1 MEKTKISIEIN
12 NNKGRLVGDIKV
24 LNRAYKAFKRKHP
37 NAFHLRRGGHVR
49 QGWDGNIDYITE
61 SFYFKLGLLPMV
73 IKFLREEE
81 GCKVVIIDNR
91 PDFGIIPKIPKV
103 IGNLTL
109 RPYQYDAINNFIT
122 NKVLGMLFWKG
133 VIDASTNAGKTLIM
147 AGIYLSFKRK
157 IPALILTKDGDLFK
171 QFLREFPE
179 LVGNDDFGYIQGK
192 NIKWGNFTIAMVQTL
207 SPKVSQY
214 KNQLSKIGILLVDEA
229 DEGNSK
235 SYKKIITACY
245 NANVLAGLSGTI
257 YMSKLKKDETKN
269 MDLKSVFSEVL
280 YTIDKKELAA
290 LGHSTPTVI
299 RIFPGSDLPPVKGDW
314 QAEYQK
320 HISSNKKRAKIV
332 RDRVIFNAKRG
343 RYPLLVVCKMHEHID
358 LQYDVLK
365 KSIRLET
372 FRIEKV
378 HGGTP
383 KKTRD
388 WLFEEFRTGKIDIL
402 ISSFIIKRGKNHP
415 LIRCIINAA
424 GSDSQETVSQIM
436 GRGERTHESKKK
448 YYMEDFMDS
457 GLYMKRHSKHRVIY
471 YGKTGFR
478 VIKKY

>member
-1 MEKTKISIEIN
+1 MEKVKIKIEVN
-12 NNKGRLVGDIKV
+12 NNKAKLVGELKTI
-24 LNRAYKAFKRKHP
+24 NRTYKAFKRKHP

-49 QGWDGNIDYITE
+49 EGWDGNIDYITE
-61 SFYFKLGLLPMV
+61 AFYFKLGLLPMV

-81 GCKVVIIDNR
+81 GCKVEIIDNR
-91 PDFGIIPKIPKV
+91 PDFKIKPKLPQQ
-103 IGNLTL
+103 IGSLTP
-109 RPYQYDAINNFIT
+109 REYQKEAIESLIN
-122 NKVLGMLFWKG
+122 NKVLGIPFWKG
-133 VIDASTNAGKTLIM
+133 VVDASTNAGKTMIM
-147 AGIYLSFKRK
+147 AGIYLSFYRK
-157 IPALILTKDGDLFK
+157 IPALVLIKDGDLFK

-179 LVGNDDFGYIQGK
+179 LVGEDDLGYIQGK

-214 KNQLSKIGILLVDEA
+214 KNQLSKVGMLLIDEA

-235 SYKKIITACY
+235 SYKRIIQACY
-245 NANVLAGLSGTI
+245 NANILVGLSGTI

-269 MDLKSVFSEVL
+269 LDLKSVFSEVL
-280 YTIDKKELAA
+280 YTISKKELAE
-290 LGHSTPTVI
+290 LGHSTPVVI
-299 RIFPGSDLPPVKGDW
+299 RIFPGSDLPPIKGDW
-314 QAEYQK
+314 QAEYQV
-320 HISSNKKRAKIV
+320 HISSNKKRAKLV

-358 LQYDVLK
+358 LQYEVLK

-402 ISSFIIKRGKNHP
+402 VSSFIIKRGKNHP
-415 LIRCIINAA
+415 LIRTIINAA

-457 GLYMKRHSKHRVIY
+457 GSYMGRHSRHRVIY
-471 YGKTGFR
+471 YGKHGFKL
-478 VIKKY
+478 IKKY